1 MVKLNFLGLRFMFY
15 KFKNITQIL
24 RLKKLDVIVENLI
37 VNYLS
42 LYRITQTKQNY
53 KLIFQKIMITRKEIQ
68 RS

>member
-53 KLIFQKIMITRKEIQ
+53 KLIF
-68 RS
+68 